1 MFVESGRGRE
11 VGRGVLTRHHCP
23 KQASAPWCWPL
34 ASLQGA
40 GPSSLG
46 VGGGRGWG
54 ILWLSSLL
62 LLCRLMLGFMCATAF
77 LSMWISNT
85 ATTAMMVPI
94 VEAVLQQME
103 ATSAATEA
111 SLGTLELAE
120 KGKAGELPGEPLARE
135 VFSVSKNLSHLPA
148 FWSPLFSQA
157 HREIL

>member
-1 MFVESGRGRE
+1 
-11 VGRGVLTRHHCP
+11 
-23 KQASAPWCWPL
+23 
-34 ASLQGA
+34 
-40 GPSSLG
+40 
-46 VGGGRGWG
+46 
-54 ILWLSSLL
+54 
-62 LLCRLMLGFMCATAF
+62 MLGFMGATAF

-120 KGKAGELPGEPLARE
+120 NGKAGELPGEPLARA
-135 VFSVSKNLSHLPA
+135 VLSSVSKNLSHLPA
-148 FWSPLFSQA
+148 SWSPLFSQA

>member
-1 MFVESGRGRE
+1 
-11 VGRGVLTRHHCP
+11 
-23 KQASAPWCWPL
+23 
-34 ASLQGA
+34 
-40 GPSSLG
+40 
-46 VGGGRGWG
+46 
-54 ILWLSSLL
+54 
-62 LLCRLMLGFMCATAF
+62 MLGFMCATAF

-103 ATSAATEA
+103 ATSSATEA

-135 VFSVSKNLSHLPA
+135 VSVSKNLSHLPA